1 MHVTVFTH
9 IQKNRIDFNSMN
21 IAFLIKNV
29 LLVFSGKSE
38 CTLNS
43 VQAKR
48 CGRLYMETVPLCV
61 EDGEGVCEGE
71 C

>member
-48 CGRLYMETVPLCV
+48 CGR
-61 EDGEGVCEGE
+61 
-71 C
+71 